1 MWSEV
6 LGLAFLV
13 SLNPMLLGFTLLVIS
28 RPRPVQN
35 LLVFWVGALVV
46 NVPSFVGALMVMH
59 WVPSFTSF
67 AQDLATPDEG
77 SSIKPFQL
85 GTGVFALVIAV
96 LMAVRLWVRQRAPEP
111 APVGARGDSSLLVE
125 DPKPQVDDSPPSWT
139 RNAMAKIRSIFGRL
153 LRRAHEEWDNG
164 ALWVALVFG
173 MAYMPPPPLVLLVD
187 TLIVGSGLAIGTQ
200 IIASIA
206 FVFAML
212 AVFEIV
218 LFSYVV
224 APAKT
229 QAVLR
234 PVHDWSLA
242 HRAHILLVL
251 FAVVGLWELLIGFG
265 IM

>member
-35 LLVFWVGALVV
+35 LLVFWVGALLV
-46 NVPSFVGALMVMH
+46 NVPSFLGALMVMH
-59 WVPSFTSF
+59 WVPSFASF
-67 AQDLATPDEG
+67 AQDLATPDAG

-85 GTGVFALVIAV
+85 GTGVFALVVAGI
-96 LMAVRLWVRQRAPEP
+96 MALRLWVRRRAPEP

-125 DPKPQVDDSPPSWT
+125 DPKPPVDSPPSWI
-139 RNAMAKIRSIFGRL
+139 RNTVARVRSTIGRL
-153 LRRAHEEWDNG
+153 LHRAHEEWDNG

-187 TLIVGSGLAIGTQ
+187 TLIVGSGVAVVTQ
-200 IIASIA
+200 VIAAVA
-206 FVFAML
+206 FIFAML

-224 APAKT
+224 APVKT

-242 HRAHILLVL
+242 HRQHILLVL